1 MSTQPRVNTLKLA
14 MQGMQA
20 IEPQQSPVEPS
31 VTAVAPP
38 SSVRPPSRQGK
49 RVVSAYLEPTAAKQ
63 LRLLSAEADRSTQ
76 SLVEEALNDLFRK
89 YGKSALC

>member
-1 MSTQPRVNTLKLA
+1 MSAGPRVNTLKLA

-20 IEPQQSPVEPS
+20 VEPDPLPAEAA
-31 VTAVAPP
+31 VNAVAPSP
-38 SSVRPPSRQGK
+38 GRPPSRQGK

-89 YGKSALC
+89 YGKSAIC

>member
-1 MSTQPRVNTLKLA
+1 
-14 MQGMQA
+14 
-20 IEPQQSPVEPS
+20 
-31 VTAVAPP
+31 
-38 SSVRPPSRQGK
+38 
-49 RVVSAYLEPTAAKQ
+49 VSAYLEPTAAKQ

>member
-1 MSTQPRVNTLKLA
+1 MSAGPRVNTLKLA

-20 IEPQQSPVEPS
+20 VEPDRLPS
-31 VTAVAPP
+31 EAAVTAIAPSP
-38 SSVRPPSRQGK
+38 VRPPSRQGK

>member
-1 MSTQPRVNTLKLA
+1 MSAGPRVNTLKLA

-20 IEPQQSPVEPS
+20 VEPEPLPVEAA
-31 VTAVAPP
+31 VKAVAPSP
-38 SSVRPPSRQGK
+38 VRPPSRQGK

-89 YGKSALC
+89 YGKSAIC